1 MSGTWPTPFQRTILG
16 TKQKSLFCVSN
27 VLNPDGSIWIR
38 IDLAHLEPDPFGM
51 MIYKN
56 EIVQYGNLSPTFFA
70 AT

>member
-16 TKQKSLFCVSN
+16 TKQKTLICVIN
-27 VLNPDGSIWIR
+27 VLNQDGSIWIR
-38 IDLAHLEPDPFGM
+38 IDLTLLESDLLAM